1 MWFYSMKKAGLFA
14 MILVAMVGVYSF
26 KKMEDTPKAKINWMT
41 WQQVAEAQKK
51 EPRKV
56 VVDVYTGWCGWCKR
70 MDVATYENPQVVK
83 FINDNFYAIKFD
95 AETREEITLDGK
107 TYKFVPQG
115 YRGYHEL
122 AAEILNG
129 QISYPTTVY
138 IDEKMNVI
146 FPVPGFL
153 EPGRFD
159 MVSNYVFSN
168 GFKTMKWEEFD
179 KTFKTKVVSE

>member
-1 MWFYSMKKAGLFA
+1 MKKVGFSLFV
-14 MILVAMVGVYSF
+14 LFVAAALFSF
-26 KKMEDTPKAKINWMT
+26 KKAEEKPTAKINWMT
-41 WQQVAEAQKK
+41 WQEVAEAQKK

-70 MDVATYENPQVVK
+70 MDAATYEHPQVVK

-95 AETREEITLDGK
+95 AETREEISFGGK

-122 AAEILNG
+122 AADILNG
-129 QISYPTTVY
+129 QMSYPTTVY

-168 GFKTMKWEEFD
+168 SFKTMKWEEFD
-179 KTFKTKVVSE
+179 KTFKTKIAAE